1 MYESRVVSS
10 KGQVVIPKSVR
21 DYLQL
26 KEGDMLT
33 FQVKETGEVYV
44 LPTKANHP
52 DSLFGTMPP
61 KKDADTSDIDHV
73 IRESKRATLERRED
87 Q

>member
-1 MYESRVVSS
+1 MTTSEMR
-10 KGQVVIPKSVR
+10 
-21 DYLQL
+21 
-26 KEGDMLT
+26 
-33 FQVKETGEVYV
+33 EVLRKQIDKRGGNNV
-44 LPTKANHP
+44 LPTNENHP
-52 DSLFGTMPP
+52 DSLFGKMPP